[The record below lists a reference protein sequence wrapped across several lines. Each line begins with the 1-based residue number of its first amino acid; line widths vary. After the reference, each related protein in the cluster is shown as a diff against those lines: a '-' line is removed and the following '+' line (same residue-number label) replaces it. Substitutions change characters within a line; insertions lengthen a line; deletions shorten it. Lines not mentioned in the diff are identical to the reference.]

1 VKLIAFGNG
10 GSATDVNDLVSGYIP
25 RIQEVQA
32 SLYHTLQSLVQS
44 AKAVEGQQRTS

>member
-10 GSATDVNDLVSGYIP
+10 GFATDVNDLVSNYIP

-32 SLYHTLQSLVQS
+32 SLYHTLQRLVQS